1 MADWESIELNPDL
14 SDILA
19 EMAKRIPE
27 DWLLASLLAEAE
39 YVREQ
44 VVESIMSLAKSGKG
58 GLRDS
63 YQVELVSKGQEKV
76 EAGVFSDLVYA
87 EIQDTGG
94 DILPKKKWL
103 AFPHREAK
111 NYVGVRWPRDF
122 PDGHFAFALSSRD
135 PGGTAY
141 LFEFGRESPVFILK
155 KMVHIPGMLYL
166 DWAEAAWEGEGLEP
180 SFGKNI
186 GVSFGNAGFH

>member
-1 MADWESIELNPDL
+1 MADWESIELNPNL
-14 SDILA
+14 SDILD
-19 EMAKRIPE
+19 EVAKRIPD
-27 DWLLASLLAEAE
+27 DWLLTPLLAEGE
-39 YVREQ
+39 YLREHI
-44 VVESIMSLAKSGKG
+44 VEAIMSLAKGGKG

-63 YQVELVSKGQEKV
+63 YQVELVSKGEEKAEV
-76 EAGVFSDLVYA
+76 GVFSDLVYA

-94 DILPKKKWL
+94 DIFPKNKWL
-103 AFPHREAK
+103 AYPHKDAK
-111 NYVGVRWPRDF
+111 KYVGVRWPRDF
-122 PDGHFAFALSSRD
+122 PEDQLFFRLGKR
-135 PGGTAY
+135 PNTAY
-141 LFEFGRESPVFILK
+141 LFEEGRAKPVFILK

>member
-1 MADWESIELNPDL
+1 MADWESIELNPNL
-14 SDILA
+14 SDILD
-19 EMAKRIPE
+19 EVAKRIPE
-27 DWLLASLLAEAE
+27 DWMLPSVLEEAE
-39 YVREQ
+39 YLREHI
-44 VVESIMSLAKSGKG
+44 VEAIMSLTKDGKG

-63 YQVELVSKGQEKV
+63 YQVELVSKGKDKIDV
-76 EAGVFSDLVYA
+76 GVFSDLVYA

-103 AFPHREAK
+103 AFPHKSAK
-111 NYVGVRWPRDF
+111 SYVGIRWPRDF
-122 PDGHFAFALSSRD
+122 PDGQFNFALSSKD

-141 LFEFGRESPVFILK
+141 LFEKGRENPVFILK
-155 KMVHIPGMLYL
+155 KMVNIPGMLYL